1 MHNNNVQQQRSTTTN
16 NNNNNNNNNPLPSTC
31 KGDRRMGQRDF
42 LGIEDFVCESEAS
55 GGEV

>member
-1 MHNNNVQQQRSTTTN
+1 MYNNNVQQQRSTTIPTTTTQV
-16 NNNNNNNNNPLPSTC
+16 LPSTC